1 MSAMGDQT
9 GISWCDRT
17 FNIWIGCTKVSEG
30 CKLCYAERDNLRY
43 HWTDQWGPQGA
54 RHKTKYS
61 PLSGWNKQ
69 YWMECT
75 SCGWRGK
82 MITSPECPVC
92 GLPALRPTRQRVFVN
107 SLSDLFEDLQE
118 VLPWRNEFFAMTQ
131 MYSNLDYLLLTKRPE
146 NIARFSPHD
155 WNQFG
160 WPGNIWLGVSV
171 ENQARADERIPLL
184 LKVPAAIRWLSV
196 EPMLEAVD
204 LRRVEGD
211 GVIFNLVD
219 KSRFDFGSDGLGV
232 GAPMPP
238 MIHWVIVGGES
249 GPGCRPMDPR
259 WAERILRQCKEG
271 GIVCYIKQMGGH
283 PNRRENLEDLPRDL
297 QIREWPEVEVIHG

>member
-1 MSAMGDQT
+1 MGDQT

-17 FNIWIGCTKVSEG
+17 YNIWIGCSKVSEG

-43 HWTDQWGPQGA
+43 HWTDKWGPQGTRRKVKA
-54 RHKTKYS
+54 M

-160 WPGNIWLGVSV
+160 WPNNIWLGVSV

-184 LKVPAAIRWLSV
+184 LKVPAAVHWLSV
-196 EPMLEAVD
+196 EPMLELVD
-204 LRRVEGD
+204 LVQAVNKLDWLDPASLKPGGID
-211 GVIFNLVD
+211 
-219 KSRFDFGSDGLGV
+219 
-232 GAPMPP
+232 
-238 MIHWVIVGGES
+238 WVVVGGES
-249 GPGCRPMDPR
+249 GPGCRPMDVK
-259 WAERILRQCKEG
+259 WARSVRDQCRRAGVPYYFKQIG
-271 GIVCYIKQMGGH
+271 GY
-283 PNRRENLEDLPRDL
+283 PDRREKLEDLPRDL
-297 QIREWPEVEVIHG
+297 KIREWPVAETAL